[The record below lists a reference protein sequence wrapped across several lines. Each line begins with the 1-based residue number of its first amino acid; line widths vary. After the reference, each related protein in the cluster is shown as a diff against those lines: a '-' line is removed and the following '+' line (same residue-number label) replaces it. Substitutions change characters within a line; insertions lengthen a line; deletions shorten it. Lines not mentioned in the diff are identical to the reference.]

1 MHSKQLLGSTG
12 FNNSLFW
19 RGQRHWAVYPEIPM
33 NHLTRAFVNWSS
45 WWFQTFEKYKSK
57 WESSPNRS
65 ENKKYLK
72 PPTSGVFLHCFL
84 GHVTWWRSKSLSAN
98 SNWSTMASTE
108 GVVASRAWRK
118 SVPRY
123 HAGDVPWV
131 TPKSYMFRG
140 FYGKYP
146 WFLVSKTFIVHGF
159 WSSWFFYIYPGSWK
173 TIY

>member
-72 PPTSGVFLHCFL
+72 PPTSGVFLHCFF
-84 GHVTWWRSKSLSAN
+84 G
-98 SNWSTMASTE
+98 
-108 GVVASRAWRK
+108 
-118 SVPRY
+118 PRY
-123 HAGDVPWV
+123 LVKVEISQCQFQLIHD
-131 TPKSYMFRG
+131 G
-140 FYGKYP
+140 FYRRCG
-146 WFLVSKTFIVHGF
+146 GF
-159 WSSWFFYIYPGSWK
+159 PSMEEISASIPRWRCTMGHPK
-173 TIY
+173 KLHV